1 VASGG
6 ETEVQSLIPFLEKN
20 FNCKFQRKTPAR
32 RKPGPKPGVKT
43 TAYGRTGQGLINQ
56 ISQELPIALK
66 NEPKVCSLILV
77 FDDLDCRD
85 PTEEKEK
92 FLDAISKFPEC
103 ADIPRIVGFAAPE
116 IESWIIGDWHSTMA
130 KHKDFRAKSDA
141 ILWRLSHKMKEMGFS
156 FDAPESFSKYDSQRN
171 CCEDKLSELLME
183 CSQESSVL
191 FRKGYH
197 TPSLLLEIQPSQ
209 LMGKCPLFRRFY
221 TDLQS
226 FCK

>member
-1 VASGG
+1 MVVWVFAGGG

-77 FDDLDCRD
+77 FDDL
-85 PTEEKEK
+85 E
-92 FLDAISKFPEC
+92 
-103 ADIPRIVGFAAPE
+103 
-116 IESWIIGDWHSTMA
+116 
-130 KHKDFRAKSDA
+130 
-141 ILWRLSHKMKEMGFS
+141 
-156 FDAPESFSKYDSQRN
+156 
-171 CCEDKLSELLME
+171 
-183 CSQESSVL
+183 
-191 FRKGYH
+191 GYH